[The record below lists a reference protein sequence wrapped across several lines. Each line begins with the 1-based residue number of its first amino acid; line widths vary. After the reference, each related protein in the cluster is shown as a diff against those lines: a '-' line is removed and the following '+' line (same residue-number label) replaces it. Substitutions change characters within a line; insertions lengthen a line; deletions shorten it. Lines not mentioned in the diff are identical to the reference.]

1 MANFVRPTDQ
11 VQLRFV
17 AADIN
22 GFSIVE
28 AGVDDFKMEIVGC
41 NAAVPGDVDGDGTV
55 GIADLL
61 ALLALWG
68 PCDDCNDC
76 PADFDGDCMVGIV
89 DFLIVLANWG

>member
-1 MANFVRPTDQ
+1 
-11 VQLRFV
+11 
-17 AADIN
+17 
-22 GFSIVE
+22 
-28 AGVDDFKMEIVGC
+28 MEIVAC

-76 PADFDGDCMVGIV
+76 PADFDGDCMVGIM
-89 DFLIVLANWG
+89 DFLTVLANWS